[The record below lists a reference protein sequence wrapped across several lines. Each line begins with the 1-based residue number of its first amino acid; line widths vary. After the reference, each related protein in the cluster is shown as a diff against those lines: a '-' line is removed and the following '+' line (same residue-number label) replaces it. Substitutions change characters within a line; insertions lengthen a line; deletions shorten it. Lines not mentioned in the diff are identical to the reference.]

1 MREQGTTFTIGIE
14 RQDQQGLAVLR
25 FYHYPYPI
33 SKTYTITPT
42 RHSAIAFDAIW
53 PNRIYQIS
61 VSLKHLDQSLQ
72 ELQPFIGSDVSTLF
86 KDSVRSGLAV
96 TEILLTDQQ
105 FQAIAELQADS
116 PATPR
121 HLRPI
126 CRIQSELFKEPVIKP
141 L

>member
-14 RQDQQGLAVLR
+14 RQDQQGLAMLR
-25 FYHYPYPI
+25 FYHQPYPI
-33 SKTYTITPT
+33 AKTYTITPT

-53 PNRIYQIS
+53 PNRIHQIT
-61 VSLKHLDQSLQ
+61 VELHYLDDSLD
-72 ELQPFIGSDVSTLF
+72 ELEPYIGPAALTLF
-86 KDSVRSGLAV
+86 MDGINSGLAV
-96 TEILLTDQQ
+96 TEIQLTDQQ

-126 CRIQSELFKEPVIKP
+126 CRMQSELFKRPVIKQ